1 MCYVVV
7 KNKNK
12 HGCYALKAKHGN
24 ELVQLKNKLENS
36 VNEDVQIV
44 LISRPSAYGEYAP
57 YNFAESEQELISLAV
72 NA

>member
-7 KNKNK
+7 KNKRK
-12 HGCYALKAKHGN
+12 HGCYALKAKHGK
-24 ELVQLKNKLENS
+24 ELVQLKNKLES
-36 VNEDVQIV
+36 TVNEDVQIV

-57 YNFAESEQELISLAV
+57 YNFAESENELLALAA

>member
-12 HGCYALKAKHGN
+12 HGCYALKAKHGK
-24 ELVQLKNKLENS
+24 ELVQLKNKLENTVS
-36 VNEDVQIV
+36 EDVQIV

-57 YNFAESEQELISLAV
+57 YSFAESEKELMSLAA

>member
-12 HGCYALKAKHGN
+12 HGCYALKAKHGK
-24 ELVQLKNKLENS
+24 ELVQLKNKLENN
-36 VNEDVQIV
+36 VGEDVQIV
-44 LISRPSAYGEYAP
+44 LISRPTAYGEYAP
-57 YNFAESEQELISLAV
+57 YSFAESEKELMSLAA

>member
-12 HGCYALKAKHGN
+12 HGCYALKAKHGK
-24 ELVQLKNKLENS
+24 ELVQLKNRLENTVS
-36 VNEDVQIV
+36 EDVQIV

-57 YNFAESEQELISLAV
+57 YSFAESEKELMSLAA